1 MTAILS
7 ASVDGS
13 YGSLS
18 VSGKEAF
25 RFGADNSGQPLSLRN
40 RIINGNFN
48 FWQRGLSSSEGG
60 YLADRWRMDGL
71 GTTFTASRMDAV
83 IFNNVTT
90 NNTKYYIRVAVN
102 SVAGAPNYAHLSQRI
117 ENVETLNGQKAVLSF
132 WARTDSPKSITVALG
147 QYFGTGG
154 NPAPHVIGISST
166 KINLTASLQR
176 FSVPLD
182 IPSVTGKPRGTD
194 KNDYLAVIFWLDA
207 GSAFASHTAGLGQ
220 QSGWFDFGQVQLE
233 AGAIASPFESL
244 PEPVELPMCKR
255 YYSRI
260 APGISGFAYAVGR
273 GITPTTCESSISFTT
288 QMRAAPVL
296 EHTGVAGDYA
306 IQGSVCTSVP
316 VLAATSQDNALLRF
330 TGSAVGTVG
339 GTYFNMTNS
348 VNSFLAFNSE
358 L

>member
-1 MTAILS
+1 
-7 ASVDGS
+7 
-13 YGSLS
+13 
-18 VSGKEAF
+18 
-25 RFGADNSGQPLSLRN
+25 
-40 RIINGNFN
+40 
-48 FWQRGLSSSEGG
+48 
-60 YLADRWRMDGL
+60 MDGL
-71 GTTFTASRMDAV
+71 GTTFTAGRVPAV
-83 IFNNVTT
+83 LGNNVTT
-90 NNTKYYIRVAVN
+90 HNTKYHIRVAVN
-102 SVAGAPNYAHLSQRI
+102 TVAGAANYAHLSQRI
-117 ENVETLNGQKAVLSF
+117 EDVETLNGQKAVLSF
-132 WARTDSPKSITVALG
+132 WARADSPKSLAVEVT

-154 NPAPHVIGISST
+154 NPAPPVIGINPT
-166 KINLTASLQR
+166 KLNLTAGYQK

-194 KNDYLAVIFWLDA
+194 KNDYLAVVFWLDA
-207 GSAFASHTAGLGQ
+207 GSSFASRTAGLGQ

-233 AGAIASPFESL
+233 AGTIASPFEAL
-244 PEPVELPMCKR
+244 PESVELPMCKR

-260 APGISGFAYAVGR
+260 APGISGFAYAAGL

-348 VNSFLAFNSE
+348 VGSFLAFNSE